1 MVRAL
6 IAMAAGVLAVAG
18 MASTA
23 EAASYTTGVGAGFAG
38 DGTTN
43 PREVPPFDT
52 TLGTLQSITYEL
64 TVSFSQGLFIGGEP
78 PPCGFPSSLTGY
90 IEAGVDLGPA
100 SFNFGEDLTV
110 PLQDPDYGFYNVD
123 DIPFSSSG
131 SISLADYDLQIEGGG
146 ALYLSAGGNFV
157 SGDIDYSIGGPALI
171 EADARVT
178 YIYSTPEPAALAVL
192 GMGVLGL
199 AMARR
204 RSLST

>member
-6 IAMAAGVLAVAG
+6 VAITTGVLAMVG

-64 TVSFSQGLFIGGEP
+64 TVLFSQGLFIGGES

-131 SISLADYDLQIEGGG
+131 RISLADYDLEIEAGS

-157 SGDIDYSIGGPALI
+157 SGVDYSIGGPALI
-171 EADARVT
+171 QADATVIYT
-178 YIYSTPEPAALAVL
+178 YSTPEPAALAVL
-192 GMGVLGL
+192 GVGVLGL